1 MEGKKF
7 EKQYSVVDVNSLEY
21 EFSGVHKNTVVD
33 ENLEI
38 CKSSVKMVAQF
49 TGVDYFIW
57 SLLNTKQ

>member
-7 EKQYSVVDVNSLEY
+7 EKQDVNSLVY

-33 ENLEI
+33 KNLEI

-49 TGVDYFIW
+49 TGVDYLI
-57 SLLNTKQ
+57 